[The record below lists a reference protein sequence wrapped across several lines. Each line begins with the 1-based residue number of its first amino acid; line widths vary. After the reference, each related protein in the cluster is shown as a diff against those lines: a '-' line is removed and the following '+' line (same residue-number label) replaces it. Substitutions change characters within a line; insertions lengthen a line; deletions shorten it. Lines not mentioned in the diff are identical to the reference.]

1 MSEESRIIET
11 KYTVR
16 APRVET
22 KISESG
28 HMLTIR
34 VIRKKKELF
43 RIKAEVSQVFNID
56 VILNSL
62 EFATG
67 TRKVRKIQWSKDDII
82 FQRFMDVQAF
92 KDYYRSKPKNL
103 TIMLFEPVKILLEQ
117 DERQKAMFEA
127 HVNGNEHYGLKK
139 TTAILQGSYYWKN
152 VTRDIARF
160 IRECEHCSNKLNI
173 FDENIDESD
182 EQFI

>member
-1 MSEESRIIET
+1 MSEESGIIEI
-11 KYTVR
+11 KYTAR

-34 VIRKKKELF
+34 VMRKKKEVF
-43 RIKAEVSQVFNID
+43 RIKAEVNDAFNID

-67 TRKVRKIQWSKDDII
+67 TRKISKIQWSKGDII
-82 FQRFMDVQAF
+82 FQRFMDVQTF
-92 KDYYRSKPKNL
+92 KDYYRSKPRHL
-103 TIMLFEPVKILLEQ
+103 TIMLFEPVKILKDQ

-127 HVNGNEHYGLKK
+127 HVSGNEHYGLKK
-139 TTAILQGSYYWKN
+139 TAAILQGSYYWQN

-160 IRECEHCSNKLNI
+160 IRECEHFSKKLNI
-173 FDENIDESD
+173 FDKNIGESH